1 MSLNQTEIDYLASQP
16 LGRLATLRP
25 DGTLQNNPV
34 GCHYNPATGTIDI
47 TGYNLAASQKFRNV
61 AANDQIAF
69 VVDDIISTQPWRV
82 RCLEIRGTG
91 ETIEAQQPT
100 ETAPPPAANQPR
112 RLATQS
118 SESTPNASSASA
130 STTPTSTLT
139 FSYPTSGTSPTP
151 ERPRDGDRR
160 ETQDPAWWWQPIRV
174 TSATRRT

>member
-91 ETIEAQQPT
+91 ETIETQQPT
-100 ETAPPPAANQPR
+100 ETAPPQQRTNRGAWRRSHPNPPPTHHQLRPRQPR
-112 RLATQS
+112 RRPSPSRTQQAEHHRRLKGLETATG
-118 SESTPNASSASA
+118 ERHK
-130 STTPTSTLT
+130 TLLGGGNR
-139 FSYPTSGTSPTP
+139 FG
-151 ERPRDGDRR
+151 
-160 ETQDPAWWWQPIRV
+160 
-174 TSATRRT
+174 